1 MTPNQPPVEK
11 KQMSEWKTMESAPKD
26 GTPVLLHWGKGY
38 HPLSGHYENGAFGFL
53 GFDWG
58 FSPFPSQPKFWLP
71 MDAIPT
77 PPEG

>member
-1 MTPNQPPVEK
+1 
-11 KQMSEWKTMESAPKD
+11 MSEWKTMESAPKD